1 MRFKPKH
8 ESLPLTLCG
17 DLDGKTIEQ
26 VVAILQA
33 YPAGA
38 VIDARVRQEPWTDTE
53 EDYFVITWNEER
65 VIPVAVDKTEQLEL
79 QVALLSDELINYKH
93 ELAKVTEDRDLL
105 RSLLKALRSL

>member
-1 MRFKPKH
+1 MRFIPKH
-8 ESLPLTLCG
+8 ESLPLTLWG

-38 VIDARVRQEPWTDTE
+38 VIDARVRLDKWAYT

-65 VIPVAVDKTEQLEL
+65 VVPVAVDKTEQLEL

-93 ELAKVTEDRDLL
+93 ELAKVTEDIDLL